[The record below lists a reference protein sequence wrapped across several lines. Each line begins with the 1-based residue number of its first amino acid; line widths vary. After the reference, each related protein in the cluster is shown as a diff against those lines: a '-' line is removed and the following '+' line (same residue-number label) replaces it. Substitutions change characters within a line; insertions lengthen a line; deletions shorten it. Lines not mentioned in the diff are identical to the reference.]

1 MYLNGVFMENDIV
14 IAPSLIC
21 SDLCNLEKEV
31 KLFESINLKYLHVD
45 IIDPHFS
52 PSMPIGLSTVKQ
64 LRYKSNMSFDIHI
77 MSTLNEFF
85 IRELVDMSPN
95 SIIFHYETSLHTEKM
110 LQLIKERNIK
120 TGIALNPATPINVL
134 EFIASNCD
142 YILLMLIN
150 PGYADGKNEK
160 IVPYALKKIKEL
172 KKFLNKNNYSS
183 KIMVDGRVS
192 MDIIPNII
200 EAGAQIIVGG
210 TGTIF
215 RKGYSYIENCKEVS
229 QIINKFQNMNNIM
242 NNI

>member
-1 MYLNGVFMENDIV
+1 MYLNGIFMENDIV

-52 PSMPIGLSTVKQ
+52 PSMPIGLSTIKQ
-64 LRYKSNMSFDIHI
+64 LRDKSNIAFDIHI
-77 MSTLNEFF
+77 MSTLNDFF
-85 IRELVDMSPN
+85 IRELLDINPN
-95 SIIFHYETSLHTEKM
+95 SIIFHYETSLHIEKM
-110 LQLIKERNIK
+110 LQLIKERGIK

-134 EFIASNCD
+134 EFIANNCD

-160 IVPYALKKIKEL
+160 IVSYAFKKIKEC

-192 MDIIPNII
+192 MDILPNII
-200 EAGAQIIVGG
+200 KAGAQVIVGG

-215 RKGYSYIENCKEVS
+215 RKGYSYLENYKEVS
-229 QIINKFQNMNNIM
+229 QIINKFQNINSK
-242 NNI
+242 